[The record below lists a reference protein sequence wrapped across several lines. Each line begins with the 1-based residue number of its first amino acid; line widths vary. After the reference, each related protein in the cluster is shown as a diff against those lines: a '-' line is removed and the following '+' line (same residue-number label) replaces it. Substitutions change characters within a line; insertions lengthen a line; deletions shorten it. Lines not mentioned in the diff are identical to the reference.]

1 MKEKILKIVVILGL
15 FYTSNVLAMTEEEY
29 QEIVSSY
36 KLINSNNIDKY
47 TTLNSTY
54 IRTYEEYK
62 NLLKS
67 NKLNDSTT
75 SSGIIKFFKINGEI
89 IRLRITP
96 SIETNEIITNI
107 RYPKGSST
115 SIDDYENIDI
125 YDQRLYAVA
134 CFSKNKE
141 IVISSI
147 IRSSSKDKKVI
158 FKELIGVYAGYHEG
172 QGYYVSNFFDLE
184 LVKDN
189 LSLKIDK
196 SYEENRDFPY
206 FNEEKILNK
215 LYKDGHCDKED
226 TKEANIE
233 VFLADGKW
241 VPQEESWNIKYL
253 ENKE

>member
-1 MKEKILKIVVILGL
+1 MKKKILKIVIALGL

-36 KLINSNNIDKY
+36 KLIDSNIISKY
-47 TTLNSTY
+47 TTLNSNN
-54 IRTYEEYK
+54 IITYEQYN
-62 NLLKS
+62 NLLKP
-67 NKLNDSTT
+67 N
-75 SSGIIKFFKINGEI
+75 SSVFDRFSGMFIKIFKINGEI
-89 IRLRITP
+89 TRLGISPAIDRDVIL
-96 SIETNEIITNI
+96 TNI
-107 RYPKGSST
+107 GFPIGYSLISDEPF
-115 SIDDYENIDI
+115 NIDI

-134 CFSKNKE
+134 CLSKNKE

-147 IRSSSKDKKVI
+147 IRSSSKDKNI
-158 FKELIGVYAGYHEG
+158 LFRELDLIKAKYYELYGY
-172 QGYYVSNFFDLE
+172 VPNFFDLE

-189 LSLKIDK
+189 LSLRIDK

-241 VPQEESWNIKYL
+241 VPQEESWYIKYL